1 MKTRARLRA
10 PYLGQRIH
18 GKTQEEICGKSYGP
32 SCLTATLLTA
42 LPARA
47 QNPNYDVGQVWRVTY
62 YHLKPGQGEAFWKDF
77 RENLKPVYE
86 SLKKEGLIT
95 DYKVWTNVT
104 IEHPNDWDVALGL
117 LFANYAAIDQLDAK
131 AATSVAKH
139 YGSREAMLEA
149 GKKRNDLREVVA
161 SKLAREVMPK

>member
-1 MKTRARLRA
+1 MRKVLWAILF
-10 PYLGQRIH
+10 
-18 GKTQEEICGKSYGP
+18 
-32 SCLTATLLTA
+32 TATLSTA

-62 YHLKPGQGEAFWKDF
+62 YHVKPGQGEAFWKDF

-95 DYKVWTNVT
+95 DYRVWTNVT

-117 LFANYAAIDQLDAK
+117 VFANYAAIDQLDAK

-161 SKLAREVMPK
+161 SKLAREVIPK